1 MPTHKPVPNDPK
13 VTEAFADLAAVID
26 ADVPKVQEQV
36 FRLTILPILLSKEK
50 VVSFEPWLRV
60 ADSILRPLDICIG
73 DRVIFRC
80 PPIGRP
86 VNLRQ
91 GDNPHDS
98 IFENV
103 AMSMQKDDVVPN
115 LGQNYI
121 NHVLRSRIAGGAL
134 SPKEIAN
141 WRTVFDYYKV
151 NHTTDEQPNALVKP
165 TVQINESNFLADDY
179 DLA

>member
-1 MPTHKPVPNDPK
+1 MSTNKPLPNNPLL
-13 VTEAFADLAAVID
+13 VEAFAELAAVID

-36 FRLTILPILLSKEK
+36 FRLTILPMLISKEK

-86 VNLRQ
+86 VNLHL
-91 GDNPHDS
+91 GNNPQDS

-103 AMSMQKDDVVPN
+103 AKSMQKDDVVPN

-121 NHVLRSRIAGGAL
+121 NHVLRSRIAGGTL
-134 SPKEIAN
+134 SPQEISN

-151 NHTTDEQPNALVKP
+151 NQQSEPQSSTQTKP
-165 TVQINESNFLADDY
+165 TVQINESDFLADDY